1 MTRAS
6 VWTNADGLK
15 VGFGRNDPDFDS
27 VGVVDQ
33 PGHDKELVLVIDGE
47 KFTSSVYQ
55 FQETH
60 LLPVGAIPLYAHVEV
75 TEAFALGGTT
85 PTILFGSTTSSGGVP
100 AAPSTGSGSVSV
112 LGSLSEANAEAV
124 GVYTLSVTATPL
136 TATTAGN
143 LQVTLG
149 GTSPTVSAAGKA
161 KIVIGY
167 RAV

>member
-6 VWTNADGLK
+6 VWTNPDGLK

-33 PGHDKELVLVIDGE
+33 PGHERELVLVLDGE
-47 KFTSSVYQ
+47 KFTAGVYQ

-60 LLPVGAIPLYAHVEV
+60 RLPVGAIPLYAHAEV
-75 TEAFALGGTT
+75 SEAFVLGGTT
-85 PTILFGSTTSSGGVP
+85 PTIQIGSTTSSAGIPVAP
-100 AAPSTGSGSVSV
+100 AIGSSATAIF
-112 LGSLSEANAEAV
+112 GSLAEASAEAL
-124 GVYTLSVTATPL
+124 GTYTLTVTATPL

-149 GTSPTVSAAGKA
+149 GATPTVTAAGRVKL
-161 KIVIGY
+161 VIGY
-167 RAV
+167 RSV